1 MTPAMTRLLVA
12 ILCTVSL
19 PAVAGPNVIS
29 LPEPGTLELLG
40 LGTIVA
46 IVVAIRRRK

>member
-1 MTPAMTRLLVA
+1 MRYLLVVVTCA
-12 ILCTVSL
+12 LCS
-19 PAVAGPNVIS
+19 PAFAGPSAIS